1 MKTTVR
7 VGDRGQVVI
16 PKSLRGRNRLT
27 PKTTIEFIEEKGSL
41 IIRRLPASQGVQVD
55 VCNKVHGMLKSQVKD
70 VDAEIEQM
78 RGR

>member
-16 PKSLRGRNRLT
+16 PKSLRDRYRLT

-41 IIRRLPASQGVQVD
+41 IIRRLPASQSIQADAWNQVR
-55 VCNKVHGMLKSQVKD
+55 GMLKSQVKD
-70 VDAEIEQM
+70 VDAEIEEM